1 MTTPVET
8 RPPAL
13 PIPGAFAVAL
23 TYDVSGQPAVIVL
36 GVDDVATDPSQ
47 AATVATTFHNAA
59 RPLMATSCV
68 LQDITIR
75 EAVPDGATIGAALP
89 AVNARSGIAA
99 GNLITAYATLV
110 RWNTGRGGRSGRGRT
125 FIPGFTTGNLQ
136 ADGRTLSSTALT
148 AAQAL
153 VTTMTTPGPGMQG
166 FAVLS
171 RRLGEANVVV
181 SGSVSQIVGVQR
193 RRLRN

>member
-1 MTTPVET
+1 MTTPAPT

-23 TYDVSGQPAVIVL
+23 RYDVSGQPAVIVL
-36 GVDDVATDPSQ
+36 GVDDVATDADQ
-47 AATVATTFHNAA
+47 AGVVATTFHNAA

-68 LQDITIR
+68 LQDISVR
-75 EAVPDGATIGAALP
+75 EAVPDGATVGIALP
-89 AVNARSGIAA
+89 SSANRSGTAA

-110 RWNTGRGGRSGRGRT
+110 RWNTATGGRSGRGRT
-125 FIPGFTTGNLQ
+125 FVPGFTTGNLQ
-136 ADGRTLSSTALT
+136 ADGRTLSQSAVT

-153 VTTMTTPGPGMQG
+153 VNTMTTPGPAMQG

-171 RRLGEANVVV
+171 RRTGQASVVI